1 MHIILTVLVRG
12 EPAKW
17 NIESLARR
25 LLSCGRYWRRL
36 QMLIQL
42 PASALLLKAGVVQR
56 TWEAAKLQ
64 VGILYT
70 KHVASALLLLGPA
83 LAFKQARHGAIYLGG
98 SLAAGGM

>member
-42 PASALLLKAGVVQR
+42 PGSALLLKAGVVQR

-64 VGILYT
+64 VGCYPGCAVCLP
-70 KHVASALLLLGPA
+70 LLGPA
-83 LAFKQARHGAIYLGG
+83 LLIK
-98 SLAAGGM
+98 AAKVRSTWKAA

>member
-17 NIESLARR
+17 NIEDLARR

-42 PASALLLKAGVVQR
+42 PGSALLLKASVVQR

-64 VGILYT
+64 VGFYT
-70 KHVASALLLLGPA
+70 GFAVCSAAPGPSPV
-83 LAFKQARHGAIYLGG
+83 Y
-98 SLAAGGM
+98 

>member
-1 MHIILTVLVRG
+1 MLNQVSLLTAGCVHIILTVLVRG

-17 NIESLARR
+17 NIENLARR

-42 PASALLLKAGVVQR
+42 PGSALLLKNGVVQR

-64 VGILYT
+64 VGFCTGCAVCI
-70 KHVASALLLLGPA
+70 AAPGGGPCC
-83 LAFKQARHGAIYLGG
+83 
-98 SLAAGGM
+98 